1 MRNNSTLLGLA
12 LASVLAIGSV
22 SAADF
27 GGGGDWHG
35 HHGGG
40 EMMAFQKLD
49 LSDAQRAS
57 IKQIMS
63 SSREQNKPARQALGQ
78 QRAAFEAMPPTSAG
92 YRAAAASL
100 AKAEGQATQE
110 RVMRMADLR
119 AQVYNL
125 LTPAQQSQLATLKT
139 QEQSRR
145 QQWQQFQQQHPTSTG
160 Q

>member
-1 MRNNSTLLGLA
+1 MRNKSTLLGLA
-12 LASVLAIGSV
+12 LASVLAIGSI

-27 GGGGDWHG
+27 GNGGDWHG

-40 EMMAFQKLD
+40 QMMALQKLD

-63 SSREQNKPARQALGQ
+63 NSREQNKPSRQALRQ
-78 QRAAFEAMPPTSAG
+78 QRSAFEAMSPTSAG
-92 YRAAAASL
+92 YQAAAASL

-110 RVMRMADLR
+110 RVMQMADLR
-119 AQVYNL
+119 ARIYTV
-125 LTPAQQSQLATLKT
+125 LTPAQQTQLVALKA
-139 QEQSRR
+139 QEQTRR
-145 QQWQQFQQQHPTSTG
+145 QQWQQFQQQHPMPSG

>member
-1 MRNNSTLLGLA
+1 MRTKSTLLGLA
-12 LASVLAIGSV
+12 LASVLATVSV
-22 SAADF
+22 WAADF
-27 GGGGDWHG
+27 GNAGGWHG

-63 SSREQNKPARQALGQ
+63 DSREQTRPARQALGQ

-119 AQVYNL
+119 ARIYTL
-125 LTPAQQSQLATLKT
+125 LTPAQQAQLATLKT
-139 QEQSRR
+139 QEQARR
-145 QQWQQFQQQHPTSTG
+145 QQWQQFQLQHPTPAG